1 MLPPACEDYLEAI
14 LAIVSV
20 HGRSAT
26 LEEIAEALKADPA
39 TAEKNIAAL
48 VSGEYLVR
56 LSDGSVELTGKG
68 RELADR
74 VAWKHGVLQCFLT
87 EMLGIDEEAASRE
100 ACTLEHK
107 ISDDTVNRLSSYIE
121 SSPPCARP
129 FERGGRHGWKGD
141 ANLLDFEEG
150 DRLYVT
156 MIRRPGCNRRL
167 IDLGIVPGQE
177 IQLKRKLRN
186 QAVVVRVKG
195 CDVAISPEIAGAVL
209 VEKRGSTTPP

>member
-20 HGRSAT
+20 DGRPAT
-26 LEEIAEALKADPA
+26 LDEIAVALKADPA
-39 TAEKNIAAL
+39 TAERNVAAL
-48 VSGEYLVR
+48 VAGEYLIR
-56 LSDGSVELTGKG
+56 LSDGQVELTEKG

-87 EMLGIDEEAASRE
+87 EMLGIDEDAASRE

-129 FERGGRHGWKGD
+129 CERGRHGWRRD
-141 ANLLDFEEG
+141 ANLLEFEEG
-150 DRLYVT
+150 DTLYVT
-156 MIRRPGCNRRL
+156 MIRQPGCNRRL
-167 IDLGIVPGQE
+167 IDLGLVPGQE
-177 IQLKRKLRN
+177 IQLRRKLRN
-186 QAVVVRVKG
+186 QAVVVRVKE
-195 CDVAISPEIAGAVL
+195 CDVAISPEIAGAIL
-209 VEKRGSTTPP
+209 VEKRG